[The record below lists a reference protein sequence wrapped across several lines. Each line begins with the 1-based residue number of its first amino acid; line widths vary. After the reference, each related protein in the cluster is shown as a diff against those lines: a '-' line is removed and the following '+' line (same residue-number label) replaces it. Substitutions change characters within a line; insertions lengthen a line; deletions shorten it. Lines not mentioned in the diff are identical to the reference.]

1 MPPIS
6 FTLPSWRGS
15 RRGLTWVAGV
25 VVIAICGL
33 APVAAQTREDVDRA
47 RAEQEQVREEALE
60 VAASIDALG
69 DEADDLAT
77 KLDLLAITV
86 GAVES
91 RLTVAEEAVAVTQ
104 AQLATVEAEIVEL
117 EAAKADLES
126 LLLETAVSQ
135 YIAGHEAEQGTVLTT
150 DDPVEWSLRR
160 GVYRLVVTDVAAA
173 KDQLRVIDAR
183 LDDALDQASTLAAD
197 ARAEQDE
204 ASLLS
209 AELVAVQ
216 IEQVEVL
223 GKVQERLDRRL
234 AEAEALARIDEE
246 LSEEIRRG
254 EAEIARRLAIAD
266 ALQRMNNAG
275 DGSGSRKDLIA
286 RPDEIVNVR
295 GIEIHYTLADQLL
308 GLINHAEADGIILG
322 GAGWRST
329 EHQIELRMQNCGQS
343 DYLIF
348 DAPSEACFPPTAR
361 PATSNHEAGTAV
373 DFTANGA
380 AIIDRN
386 SPGFQWLARNAATY
400 GFYNLWS
407 EPWHWSEDGR

>member
-1 MPPIS
+1 MPPTS
-6 FTLPSWRGS
+6 TDPSP
-15 RRGLTWVAGV
+15 RRGTRAITWAAGAI
-25 VVIAICGL
+25 VIALCGL
-33 APVAAQTREDVDRA
+33 APVAAQTREDVDQA
-47 RAEQEQVREEALE
+47 RAEQEQVREEALA

-69 DEADDLAT
+69 DEAGDLVV

-86 GAVES
+86 AAVES
-91 RLTVAEEAVAVTQ
+91 RLTVAQEAVAVTQ
-104 AQLATVEAEIVEL
+104 DQLATVEDEI
-117 EAAKADLES
+117 ADLEDARAELQS
-126 LLLETAVSQ
+126 LLVETAVSQ

-150 DDPVEWSLRR
+150 DDPVEWSLRQ

-173 KDQLRVIDAR
+173 TDQLRVIDAR
-183 LDDALDQASTLAAD
+183 LADAHTQATVLASD
-197 ARAEQDE
+197 ARAEADE

-216 IEQVEVL
+216 VEQVEVL

-234 AEAEALARIDEE
+234 AEAEALARIDQE
-246 LSEEIRRG
+246 LSDEIRRG
-254 EAEIARRLAIAD
+254 EAEIARRLAIAE
-266 ALQRMNNAG
+266 ALQRVEDAG
-275 DGSGSRKDLIA
+275 DGGSRKDLIA
-286 RPDEIVNVR
+286 RPDEIVMVR

-329 EHQIELRMQNCGQS
+329 EHQIELRMQNCGSS

-361 PATSNHEAGTAV
+361 PATSNHEAGRAV

-386 SPGFQWLARNAATY
+386 SSGFQWLARNAATY

-407 EPWHWSEDGR
+407 EPWHWSDDGR

>member
-1 MPPIS
+1 MPHFP
-6 FTLPSWRGS
+6 TDRPSS
-15 RRGLTWVAGV
+15 RKSRVLTWATG
-25 VVIAICGL
+25 AIVLALSGL
-33 APVAAQTREDVDRA
+33 APVAAQTRDDVDRA
-47 RAEQEQVREEALE
+47 RAEREQVREEALA

-69 DEADDLAT
+69 DEAGDLVT
-77 KLDLLAITV
+77 KLDLLAVTV
-86 GAVES
+86 AAVES
-91 RLTVAEEAVAVTQ
+91 RLTVANEAVAVTR
-104 AQLATVEAEIVEL
+104 AQLDAVEAEIADL
-117 EAAKADLES
+117 EAARAEMRA
-126 LLLETAVSQ
+126 LLVDAAVSQ
-135 YIAGHEAEQGTVLTT
+135 YIAGHEAQQGTVLTT
-150 DDPVEWSLRR
+150 DDPVAWSLRK
-160 GVYRLVVTDVAAA
+160 GVYRLVVTDAATA
-173 KDQLRVIDAR
+173 NDQLRVIEAR
-183 LDDALDQASTLAAD
+183 LTEAHTEAAALASDAQL
-197 ARAEQDE
+197 EQDE

-216 IEQVEVL
+216 VEQVEVL

-234 AEAEALARIDEE
+234 AEADALARIDQD

-254 EAEIARRLAIAD
+254 EAEIARRLAIAE
-266 ALQRMNNAG
+266 ALDRMDRAG
-275 DGSGSRKDLIA
+275 EDGSSRKELIA

-329 EHQIELRMQNCGQS
+329 EHQIELRMKNCGGS

-361 PATSNHEAGTAV
+361 PATSNHEAGRAV

-380 AIIDRN
+380 AIVDRN
-386 SPGFQWLARNAATY
+386 SPGFQWLAANAATY

-407 EPWHWSEDGR
+407 EPWHWSDDGR